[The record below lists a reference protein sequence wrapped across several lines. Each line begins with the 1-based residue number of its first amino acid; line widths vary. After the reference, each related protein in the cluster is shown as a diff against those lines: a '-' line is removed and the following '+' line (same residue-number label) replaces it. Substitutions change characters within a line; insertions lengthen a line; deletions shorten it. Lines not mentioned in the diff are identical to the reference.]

1 MFLSFTKSG
10 CISTKRKLSF
20 YFFSPAVI
28 VIFLIISTLEVVSK
42 LLAPN
47 VLQICDGRDFY
58 HKSLCGGQNYD

>member
-28 VIFLIISTLEVVSK
+28 VIFLTNNTLEVVSK

-47 VLQICDGRDFY
+47 GLAAIAGADLKVRNSI
-58 HKSLCGGQNYD
+58 